1 MTSNRKH
8 KAVHS
13 QDSPKDTANMPSEKG
28 HMKMNIKKINTI
40 LILIIV
46 LIRDAIT
53 GTSLLHN

>member
-1 MTSNRKH
+1 M
-8 KAVHS
+8 HS
-13 QDSPKDTANMPSEKG
+13 QDSLKDTANMPFEKG
-28 HMKMNIKKINTI
+28 HTKMNIKRINII